1 MMYCLSGMH
10 ILVGSSDTKERV
22 FHNQTVI
29 AEQSLNR
36 PVITLLA
43 DSQHEL
49 YQGLLSGFFEHDS
62 ITSSCEIV
70 VIRVPAME
78 P

>member
-1 MMYCLSGMH
+1 MH
-10 ILVGSSDTKERV
+10 ILVCSSDTKERV

-29 AEQSLNR
+29 AAQSLNR
-36 PVITLLA
+36 PVITLLVYL
-43 DSQHEL
+43 QPEL
-49 YQGLLSGFFEHDS
+49 YKGLLSGFFEHDS